1 MRILFVILLLD
12 ISALGVLTP
21 ILPFIALDLGA
32 GPQHVAWLIA
42 AFPLA
47 QLFFHPYWGRK
58 SDRWGRKP
66 VLLINFTGAI
76 LSMLLVAVAT
86 DLWMLFV
93 ARLLAG
99 ALTGNVAAAEAYVAD
114 VTDSKKRA
122 SGMAMIGIAIGLG
135 FILGVVV
142 GAVVSGDPSDPNLK
156 IPPLVAASFSTTA
169 LIVAALFLRES
180 HTPSTPPHHDEAE
193 DEIDAQVRV
202 LGYPHVG
209 LLTGILFLMGF
220 VFATLESTFVLWTE
234 GQLGWGPRDVFIAYA
249 FAGFVAVL
257 FQGGVLG
264 PFARRFGEIRAVSL
278 GAALLGIGMAMIPL
292 TAEMPF
298 MMYVGLAGIAAGTGL
313 GNPAVQSLIS
323 QYSADD
329 KTGASLGLGVSTV
342 SLARVVGPILAGFLF
357 AQVGE
362 DLPFLAG
369 AAAMIGVLALAIVLQ
384 RRVAARAAIA
394 VPAQED

>member
-1 MRILFVILLLD
+1 MRILFLILLLD

-21 ILPFIALDLGA
+21 MLPFIALDLGA
-32 GPQHVAWLIA
+32 AAQHVAWLVA
-42 AFPLA
+42 AFPLT

-66 VLLINFTGAI
+66 VLLINFGGAM
-76 LSMLLVAVAT
+76 LSMLLIAVAT
-86 DLWMLFV
+86 ELWVLFV

-114 VTDSKKRA
+114 VTEPEKRA
-122 SGMAMIGIAIGLG
+122 SGMAMIGIAIGVG
-135 FILGVVV
+135 FIIGVMI
-142 GAVVSGDPSDPNLK
+142 GAVVSGDPSNPNLET
-156 IPPLVAASFSTTA
+156 PPLVAAGLSASA
-169 LIVAALFLRES
+169 LAICALFLRES
-180 HTPSTPPHHDEAE
+180 HTPSTPPRHDEAV

-220 VFATLESTFVLWTE
+220 VFAILESTFVLWTE
-234 GQLGWGPRDVFIAYA
+234 GQLGWGPRDVFIGYA
-249 FAGFVAVL
+249 FAGLVAVV
-257 FQGGVLG
+257 FQGGILG
-264 PFARRFGEIRAVSL
+264 PFARRFGEIRAVSV
-278 GAALLGIGMAMIPL
+278 GAALLGIGMALIPL
-292 TAEMPF
+292 TAEVPV
-298 MMYVGLAGIAAGTGL
+298 MMYFGLAGIAAGTGL

-342 SLARVVGPILAGFLF
+342 SLARVLGPILAGFLF
-357 AQVGE
+357 AEVGQ

-384 RRVAARAAIA
+384 RRVNGRGPVA
-394 VPAQED
+394 VPAEED